1 MVKEMEMEFGN
12 LMKLKVIFMKA
23 STNLIK
29 SMAMEY
35 TNGLMVQ
42 PMKEVSEMI

>member
-1 MVKEMEMEFGN
+1 MEFGN
-12 LMKLKVIFMKA
+12 LMQFKVTFMKV